1 MAAGEG
7 FDEGS
12 SDWGVLGGG
21 LTEGFLGEPSAEGFL
36 GGLPADFFVGLASDF
51 GFLVVSALVF
61 LVVSALVF
69 LVVSAL
75 VFLGAPLAEWAEA
88 FLGGT
93 SWLFLASLLAVEFV
107 AAGFVL
113 VLAAGEAYTE

>member
-69 LVVSAL
+69 L
-75 VFLGAPLAEWAEA
+75 GAPLAEWAEA